1 MNGLEKPKRYF
12 AIFAISCGT
21 ALMVM
26 DGALPNVALP
36 TIARE
41 MNIDSSSAIMIVS
54 VYQLV
59 LVMTLLPLSALGS
72 RIGLRKMYQLGLC
85 VFIGSALLC
94 FLAPNLP
101 LLLAARA
108 LQALGAAAALSVGS
122 ALIRSIYPANQLGRG
137 LGINTII
144 VASAAAVAPILGGYI
159 VSVANWHWIFVAT
172 VPLGLLSLVVGQR
185 ALPNVAGHNQPISP
199 LGALLC
205 ALSFGLLISGLL
217 ALARGYHLPTSVAVL
232 ILGALAAVVFVRREL
247 NQALPILPVDLL
259 ANRLV
264 TLSILGA
271 QFAFIGSMT
280 FILSLPFR
288 LQEHFGF
295 SPSEVGAAIAP
306 FPLAMMVSA
315 PFAAM
320 LSDRYH
326 PGILGGI
333 GMAIATSGM
342 LLLALIPEGATQ
354 LDIAWRMAVC
364 GTGYGLF
371 LSPNAKLIISA
382 APIARAASAGGLIST
397 NRLVGQA
404 LGAALVTALLAAGH
418 GSDSSPAF
426 LGAVLTFF
434 AGICSIA
441 RLRNKRT
448 GTDHG

>member
-1 MNGLEKPKRYF
+1 MEGLEKPRRYY

-41 MNIDSSSAIMIVS
+41 MNIESSSAIMIIS

-72 RIGLRKMYQLGLC
+72 RIGLRRMYQLGLC

-94 FLAPNLP
+94 FLAPSLP

-122 ALIRSIYPANQLGRG
+122 ALVRSIYPTNQLGRG
-137 LGINTII
+137 LGINSII
-144 VASAAAVAPILGGYI
+144 VASAAALAPILGGYI
-159 VSVANWHWIFVAT
+159 VSVVNWHWIFVAT
-172 VPLGLLSLVVGQR
+172 VPLGLLSLAVGQR
-185 ALPNVAGHNQPISP
+185 CLPDVAGHDQAVSP
-199 LGALLC
+199 LGAVLC
-205 ALSFGLLISGLL
+205 ALTFGLIISGLL
-217 ALARGYHLPTSVAVL
+217 ALGRGYHLPTSIAVL
-232 ILGALAAVVFVRREL
+232 ILGGIAAVVFVRREL
-247 NQALPILPVDLL
+247 QQALPILPVDLL
-259 ANRLV
+259 ANRV
-264 TLSILGA
+264 VALSLLAA

-315 PFAAM
+315 PVSGM

-333 GMAIATSGM
+333 GMAIATAGM
-342 LLLALIPEGATQ
+342 LLLTLLPQGATQ
-354 LDIAWRMAVC
+354 VDIAWRMAIC
-364 GTGYGLF
+364 GAGYGLF
-371 LSPNAKLIISA
+371 LSPNAKLILSA

-397 NRLVGQA
+397 NRLAGQA
-404 LGAALVTALLAAGH
+404 LGAALLAALLAAGH
-418 GSDSSPAF
+418 GSDSSPAAV
-426 LGAVLTFF
+426 GAALTFL
-434 AGICSIA
+434 AGVCSIA
-441 RLRNKRT
+441 RLGYRS
-448 GTDHG
+448 GTR

>member
-1 MNGLEKPKRYF
+1 MDGLEKPERYF

-108 LQALGAAAALSVGS
+108 LQALGAAAALSVAS
-122 ALIRSIYPANQLGRG
+122 ALVRSIYPANQLGRG
-137 LGINTII
+137 IGINTII

-159 VSVANWHWIFVAT
+159 VSVLNWHWIFVAT

-185 ALPNVAGHNQPISP
+185 ALPDVASHDQPISP

-205 ALSFGLLISGLL
+205 ALTFGLIISGLL
-217 ALARGYHLPTSVAVL
+217 ALARGYHLPTSLAVL

-247 NQALPILPVDLL
+247 TQALPILPVDLL
-259 ANRLV
+259 ANRV
-264 TLSILGA
+264 VALSILGA
-271 QFAFIGSMT
+271 QFAFVASMT

-295 SPSEVGAAIAP
+295 SPGEVGAVVSP
-306 FPLAMMVSA
+306 FPMAMMVSA
-315 PFAAM
+315 PLAAM

-333 GMAIATSGM
+333 GMAIATCGM
-342 LLLALIPEGATQ
+342 LLLALIPEGAAQ

-397 NRLVGQA
+397 NRLAGQA
-404 LGAALVTALLAAGH
+404 FGAALVAALLAAGH
-418 GSDSSPAF
+418 GSDSSPA
-426 LGAVLTFF
+426 LIGAVLTFL

-441 RLRNKRT
+441 RLRNRT
-448 GTDHG
+448 